1 MSLTDEGLL
10 DTARTL
16 LPEVVDLRRRLHQHP
31 ELGLELPRTQAAV
44 LDALEGLGLEIS
56 VGERLS
62 SVVADLRGGTSG
74 PTILLRGDMD
84 ALPMPEDTGLEFA
97 STVDNTMHA
106 CGHDAHT
113 AMLVGAARLLAAR
126 RDELAGNVRFMFQ
139 PGEEG
144 SGGAALMIDEGVLDG
159 VDAAFAIHIAPNVP
173 SGIVAWRPGAAMASA
188 DELTITVTGRGGHAS
203 SPHWALDPVP
213 VACEL
218 VLALQ
223 SMITRTV
230 DAFDPAVLTIAQI
243 AAGTVNNVIPES
255 VVMHGTLRAVSERT
269 RHAVWDRIRAVAKG
283 VASAHGAAVEVDI
296 KQGYPVTVNDARFAA
311 FAGSVVD
318 DRLGPGRSFQLPN
331 PVMGAEDFSY
341 VLDRVPGAM
350 VFLGVCPPDHPNP
363 FDAPSCHSNRMILHE
378 DNMADGI
385 ALHAA
390 IATTF
395 LERGG
400 DIS

>member
-1 MSLTDEGLL
+1 MSLIDEDLL
-10 DTARTL
+10 DTARAL
-16 LPEVVDLRRRLHQHP
+16 LPDVVDLRRRLHQHP
-31 ELGLELPRTQAAV
+31 ELGLELPRTQSAV

-62 SVVADLRGGTSG
+62 SVVADLEGGAPG

-84 ALPMPEDTGLEFA
+84 ALPMPEDTGLDFA

-113 AMLVGAARLLAAR
+113 AMLVGAARLLADR
-126 RDELAGNVRFMFQ
+126 RDEFAGNVRFMFQ

-144 SGGAALMIDEGVLDG
+144 SGGAALMIDEGVLDD

-269 RHAVWDRIRAVAKG
+269 RHEVWERIRKVADG
-283 VASAHGAAVEVDI
+283 VASAHGAAVEVGI

-390 IATTF
+390 VATTY

>member
-1 MSLTDEGLL
+1 MSLIDEDLL
-10 DTARTL
+10 DTARAL
-16 LPEVVDLRRRLHQHP
+16 LPDVVDLRRRLHQHP

-62 SVVADLRGGTSG
+62 SIVADLKGGAPG

-84 ALPMPEDTGLEFA
+84 ALPMPEDTGLDFA

-113 AMLVGAARLLAAR
+113 AMLVGAARLLTDR

-144 SGGAALMIDEGVLDG
+144 SGGAALMIDDGVLDD

-269 RHAVWDRIRAVAKG
+269 RHDVWERIRKVADG
-283 VASAHGAAVEVDI
+283 VASAHGAAVEVEI

-363 FDAPSCHSNRMILHE
+363 FDAPSCHSNRMVLHE

-390 IATTF
+390 VATTY